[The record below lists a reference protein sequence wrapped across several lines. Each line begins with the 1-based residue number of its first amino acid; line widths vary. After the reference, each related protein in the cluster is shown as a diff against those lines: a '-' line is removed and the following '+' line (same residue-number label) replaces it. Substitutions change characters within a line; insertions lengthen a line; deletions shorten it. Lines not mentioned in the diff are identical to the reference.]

1 MLNKNEF
8 KNEIENFLAEI
19 EARKQEVA
27 NNKLTNT
34 IQIGKNLFDYARKNF
49 NDSYQLVYSV
59 HSIRLDVI
67 FHLGEKAQLHNASNF
82 TDITHL
88 YNALKYQ
95 ILANKKLYE
104 NITLDEFYFV
114 YWGFLTR
121 LMRNFN
127 WGQTIN
133 VNNNAYYLPWM
144 NNKGQNILSDAA
156 ISCTYKAIFIDND
169 NTVKDINGDTK
180 EINIKNSDYN
190 TMKKL
195 SKEELITLINSFDE
209 MPTVKQI
216 ADKHNSESDTFIRKE
231 LMRRYIQDYE
241 LEDMIKIN
249 KYKK

>member
-27 NNKLTNT
+27 NNQLTNT
-34 IQIGKNLFDYARKNF
+34 NQIGKNLFDYARKNF
-49 NDSYQLVYSV
+49 DDSYPLVYSV

-67 FHLGEKAQLHNASNF
+67 FHLGEKAKLHNASNF

-95 ILANKKLYE
+95 ILANKNLYD

-127 WGQTIN
+127 WGQTLN
-133 VNNNAYYLPWM
+133 VNNNAYYLEWM
-144 NNKGQNILSDAA
+144 SDKRKNILSDAA
-156 ISCTYKAIFIDND
+156 IKYTYEIIFIDND
-169 NTVKDINGDTK
+169 NTVNDINGNTK

-190 TMKKL
+190 TMKRL

-216 ADKHNSESDTFIRKE
+216 ADKHNKESDTCIRKE
-231 LMRRYIQDYE
+231 LMRRYIKDYE
-241 LEDMIKIN
+241 LEDMVKVN

>member
-1 MLNKNEF
+1 MINKNEF

-27 NNKLTNT
+27 NNQLTNT

-82 TDITHL
+82 TDISRL

-104 NITLDEFYFV
+104 NITLEEFYFV

-127 WGQTIN
+127 WGQTLN
-133 VNNNAYYLPWM
+133 DNNNAYYLPWM

-156 ISCTYKAIFIDND
+156 ISCTYKTIFINND

-195 SKEELITLINSFDE
+195 SKEELISLINSFND

-216 ADKHNSESDTFIRKE
+216 TDKHNSESDTFIRKE

-241 LEDMIKIN
+241 LEDMIKVN